1 MERERE
7 GCRLQV
13 AGCRLQVAGYRLHVT
28 GCRLNVTGCR
38 LQVAGCRLNPPFAHF
53 SDEWLPDAI
62 RNVTNNDLAARTP
75 PFYGIRKPCMKTSE
89 PRVEG

>member
-1 MERERE
+1 MQVWRRKWRGSGKVA
-7 GCRLQV
+7 GCRLEVVRYRLQV
-13 AGCRLQVAGYRLHVT
+13 AGCT
-28 GCRLNVTGCR
+28 

-62 RNVTNNDLAARTP
+62 RDVTNNDLAARTP